1 MFSFGIIFIVYQFK
15 FVEQLQNDSRSPDV
29 IAERLNRNI
38 PLAVENRQ
46 STEEFVVK
54 REIIRGIRIR
64 DLDHYTKKFPNQ
76 KFKCLE
82 REIEISFSRVN
93 DDYCDCPDGSDET
106 YTNACSNGKFYCT
119 KQTRHV
125 TGRGKDVF
133 VASSRINDGIC
144 DCTDCSDEFKTSH

>member
-1 MFSFGIIFIVYQFK
+1 MLADRLIQI
-15 FVEQLQNDSRSPDV
+15 QNP
-29 IAERLNRNI
+29 
-38 PLAVENRQ
+38 PLEH
-46 STEEFVVK
+46 STDFVVK

-64 DLDHYTKKFPNQ
+64 DLDSYTKKFPNQ

-82 REIEISFSRVN
+82 REIEIPFSQIN

-106 YTNACSNGKFYCT
+106 FTNACSNGKFYCT

-144 DCTDCSDEFKTSH
+144 DCTDCSDEFKTSQK